1 MAMLS
6 KINLMHCHQNYNH
19 NHHHSMLS
27 KPQSG
32 ENYDNM
38 VVVVTQQTKFRW
50 SNTFQVKCN
59 DGQNEDDD
67 NQVVELEQRKLSTVI
82 V

>member
-1 MAMLS
+1 MA
-6 KINLMHCHQNYNH
+6 
-19 NHHHSMLS
+19 
-27 KPQSG
+27 
-32 ENYDNM
+32 
-38 VVVVTQQTKFRW
+38 VVVTQQTKFMW

>member
-1 MAMLS
+1 
-6 KINLMHCHQNYNH
+6 
-19 NHHHSMLS
+19 
-27 KPQSG
+27 
-32 ENYDNM
+32 M

-67 NQVVELEQRKLSTVI
+67 NQVVELEQRKDANLSELEALRHQVHLLSSGTNVPCANRKI
-82 V
+82 R